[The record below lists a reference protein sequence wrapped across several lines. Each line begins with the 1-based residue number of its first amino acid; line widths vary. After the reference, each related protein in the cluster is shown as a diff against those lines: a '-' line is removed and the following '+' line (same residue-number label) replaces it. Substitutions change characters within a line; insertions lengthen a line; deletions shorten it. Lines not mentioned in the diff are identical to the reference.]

1 MINFV
6 VTLDHRY
13 PMERMLGGEY
23 GVLPFEWRQVNY
35 GNLFEAGE
43 IDSGTWIF
51 QDIER
56 LVEWERLRA
65 ARIATEL
72 EKSGARVLNHPVRA
86 CGRYE
91 LQRRLFTQGINRFQ
105 TFRGDEMRMPTSWPV
120 FIRFEHDHKSPNPTL
135 FYNPEQLNAALAAMV
150 SQSIPLGA
158 LLIVE
163 YCGEQ
168 GADGLWRKYAA
179 YRVGD
184 EIIHHHLVRE
194 DSWVAKNGNPDLQFD
209 EDAWRALRT
218 EERDY
223 VESEGDPHQLMRSF
237 HIGSL
242 EFGRMDY
249 NLVGGEPQIYEINT
263 NPVIGEARPEGD
275 KVPDVP
281 RDKLHRRANHKIIEA
296 LRRLDSA
303 PGARVRIGD
312 INTMPKRP

>member
-1 MINFV
+1 MIHFV
-6 VTLDHRY
+6 VTRDHRY
-13 PMERMLGGEY
+13 PMVRMLRGEY
-23 GVLPFEWRQVNY
+23 GVLPFEWEQVNY
-35 GNLFEAGE
+35 GNLFESNE
-43 IDSGTWIF
+43 IETGTWIF

-65 ARIATEL
+65 ARIATVL
-72 EKSGARVLNHPVRA
+72 EKAGARVLNHPVRA

-91 LQRRLFTQGINRFQ
+91 LQRRLFTQGVNRFQ
-105 TFRGDEMRMPTSWPV
+105 TFRGDEMRIPGNWPV

-135 FYNPEQLNAALAAMV
+135 IYNLEQLNAALEGMV
-150 SQSIPLGA
+150 RQSIPLGA

-194 DSWVAKNGNPDLQFD
+194 DNWVAKNGNPDLQLD
-209 EDAWRALRT
+209 DDAWRALRI

-223 VESEGDPHQLMRSF
+223 IESEGDPHQLMRGFS
-237 HIGSL
+237 IGSL

-263 NPVIGEARPEGD
+263 NPVIGEALPEGD
-275 KVPDVP
+275 KVPAMP
-281 RDKLHRRANHKIIEA
+281 RKQLHRQANKKIIEA

-303 PGARVRIGD
+303 PGALVRIVG
-312 INTMPKRP
+312 INSMPKRP